1 MDRTKARRNE
11 ETSGTAGDSLQRT
24 LERAELLEQVCR
36 TAVLSHYEE
45 CDLIDAGS
53 RTVRALPEN
62 GDTDE
67 EILTFYHVPVEAYEK
82 ALQIIKKYDMASWN
96 SRKDCFAQDGKLY
109 VCKFSEGP
117 DFTRVSSDSMPK
129 EGKRAFA
136 ELYRLL
142 SGYTT
147 DKYLAEL

>member
-1 MDRTKARRNE
+1 MDEKILLVDYFERVTGTPEEQPYFEMVLYKFTETK
-11 ETSGTAGDSLQRT
+11 L
-24 LERAELLEQVCR
+24 LLEK
-36 TAVLSHYEE
+36 Y
-45 CDLIDAGS
+45 
-53 RTVRALPEN
+53 EN

>member
-1 MDRTKARRNE
+1 MDEKILLVDYFERVTGTPEEQPYFEMVLYKFTETK
-11 ETSGTAGDSLQRT
+11 L
-24 LERAELLEQVCR
+24 LLEK
-36 TAVLSHYEE
+36 Y
-45 CDLIDAGS
+45 
-53 RTVRALPEN
+53 EN

-67 EILTFYHVPVEAYEK
+67 EMLTFYHVPAEAYEK

-96 SRKDCFAQDGKLY
+96 SRKDCFALDGKLY